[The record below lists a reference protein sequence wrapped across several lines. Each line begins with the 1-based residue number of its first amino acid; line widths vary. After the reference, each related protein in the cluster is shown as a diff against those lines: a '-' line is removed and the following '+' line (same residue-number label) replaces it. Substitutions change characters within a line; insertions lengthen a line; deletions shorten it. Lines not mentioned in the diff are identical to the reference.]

1 MPSGRLVQILLLA
14 SVGALTASAFELVSK
29 KGAMSRF
36 GAHVIGAVAA
46 LVFAFFRS
54 GRAPGITLLEHL
66 LTAPGLI
73 FIAISAVTAS
83 ILEEMLKRNPL
94 FYFGAHLIGLL
105 AAIVVVD

>member
-14 SVGALTASAFELVSK
+14 SAGALTASAFELVSK
-29 KGAMSRF
+29 KGAMSRL

-66 LTAPGLI
+66 FTAPGLM
-73 FIAISAVTAS
+73 FIALAKVARDNGLRHSPDLVS
-83 ILEEMLKRNPL
+83 WPVPL
-94 FYFGAHLIGLL
+94 QDAPYP
-105 AAIVVVD
+105 V